1 MFSRR
6 SHRLVTW
13 YGAPENSMRNGL
25 TTHMLECL
33 IDSFEPDT
41 TVDDAW
47 IEEAQQRRDE
57 VSSGAA
63 SLVPGDEAVA
73 RVRQHI
79 G

>member
-1 MFSRR
+1 MSA
-6 SHRLVTW
+6 SIQKLETEILKL
-13 YGAPENSMRNGL
+13 APSERAHL
-25 TTHMLECL
+25 LECL

-41 TVDDAW
+41 TVGDTW

-63 SLVPGDEAVA
+63 SLVPGDEAIA